1 MSDKGDYIERTVEA
15 PTLVQR
21 EEVRVVRAPSNTGW
35 WVAALVAVVAIAV
48 GVFFYS
54 NNQTSQADLQTAR
67 EQGAAQ
73 AQTDN
78 ALSNAQMSASQ
89 AAQSAQSAA
98 MSTAQANDSAA
109 QAAAARSAQ
118 AATNAARDAAATE
131 PTSQPSPQ

>member
-1 MSDKGDYIERTVEA
+1 MSDNGEYIERTVEA

-21 EEVRVVRAPSNTGW
+21 EEVRVVRASSNTGW
-35 WVAALVAVVAIAV
+35 WVAAFVAVVAIAV

-54 NNQTSQADLQTAR
+54 NNQTSQTDLQAAR

-109 QAAAARSAQ
+109 QAAASRNAQ
-118 AATNAARDAAATE
+118 AAAARDAAATA
-131 PTSQPSPQ
+131 PAPQPSPQ

>member
-1 MSDKGDYIERTVEA
+1 MSDNGDYIERTVEA

-35 WVAALVAVVAIAV
+35 WVAAFVAVVAIAV

-54 NNQTSQADLQTAR
+54 NNQTSQADLQAAR

-78 ALSNAQMSASQ
+78 ALSNAQMSATQ

-109 QAAAARSAQ
+109 QAAASRNAQ
-118 AATNAARDAAATE
+118 AAAARDAAATA
-131 PTSQPSPQ
+131 PAPQPSPQ